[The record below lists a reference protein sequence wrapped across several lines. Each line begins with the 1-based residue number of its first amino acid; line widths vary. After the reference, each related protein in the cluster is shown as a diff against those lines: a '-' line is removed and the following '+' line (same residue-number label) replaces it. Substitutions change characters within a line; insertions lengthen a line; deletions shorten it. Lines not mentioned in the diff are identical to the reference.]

1 MNARERAMAAH
12 PAGKGIPH
20 TPDRI
25 QALIDAAHDQEAMDV
40 ANRERVDLEAW
51 GMAPMY
57 RVNEKHHE
65 VSTARWGWLADLVV
79 PTVIALFVFAVVWGA
94 GLLGALFVGLPA

>member
-1 MNARERAMAAH
+1 MNAREHAMAAH
-12 PAGKGIPH
+12 PAGKGIAH

-65 VSTARWGWLADLVV
+65 VSTGRWGALLDLVV
-79 PTVIALFVFAVVWGA
+79 PIVIGLVIFGVVWACGFA
-94 GLLGALFVGLPA
+94 GALVGGWPA